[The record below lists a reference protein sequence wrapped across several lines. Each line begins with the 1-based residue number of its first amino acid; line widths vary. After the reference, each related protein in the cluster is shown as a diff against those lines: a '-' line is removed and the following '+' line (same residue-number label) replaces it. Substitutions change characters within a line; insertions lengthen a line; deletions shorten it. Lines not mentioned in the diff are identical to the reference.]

1 MTLFEINEIAE
12 RIGEAIDNAADITF
26 GAVIDPNL
34 SDTLRVTLI
43 AAGMEELHTI
53 HVPATHGERPLQ
65 QARMTGTG
73 GRNVL
78 PAQQPLSPPISP
90 LPSRSTLAEPAR
102 PAPMTP
108 PPTRL
113 PPPLRPASPPAGR
126 QQRSLDDLRGLRNM
140 GRRHEEAKRRNDQ
153 DDESIDVPPFLKRY
167 DR

>member
-1 MTLFEINEIAE
+1 E
-12 RIGEAIDNAADITF
+12 RT
-26 GAVIDPNL
+26 P
-34 SDTLRVTLI
+34 
-43 AAGMEELHTI
+43 
-53 HVPATHGERPLQ
+53 Q

-73 GRNVL
+73 GRNAH
-78 PAQQPLSPPISP
+78 PAQQPGSPIAPS
-90 LPSRSTLAEPAR
+90 PSRSTPVEPVR
-102 PAPMTP
+102 SAPMTP

-113 PPPLRPASPPAGR
+113 PPPLRQASPPPGR